1 MHFGLRPFIQ
11 CGIKQK
17 LLYKTMSI
25 LKSIATQQK
34 KYMYNKIKSI
44 MQAIMVLLWKD

>member
-1 MHFGLRPFIQ
+1 
-11 CGIKQK
+11 
-17 LLYKTMSI
+17 MSI

-44 MQAIMVLLWKD
+44 MQAIMVLLWKDWLYLWPLLFFKIKLFADFKN